1 MLFWIGVT
9 MLITLFLVLN
19 EIVNPKFLVGVAIGC
34 ILAETIVSPL
44 VDLLLEKRG
53 EKTNNGVGAC

>member
-19 EIVNPKFLVGVAIGC
+19 EIVNPYFLVGVAIGC

-53 EKTNNGVGAC
+53 ENK